1 MIFLYIYAKF
11 HWKYHTFD
19 RYYSCSST
27 KLRHKTQQKVWK
39 CSLAFPLKDG
49 IFTFYVSF
57 TIKYIQSITEGVVAS
72 TPGYPWYFRYNF

>member
-1 MIFLYIYAKF
+1 MLSLLETLLYAKC

-19 RYYSCSST
+19 HYYCCSST

-39 CSLAFPLKDG
+39 CSLTFPLKNG

-57 TIKYIQSITEGVVAS
+57 RIQ
-72 TPGYPWYFRYNF
+72 